1 LTKYFFDKKS
11 ANRAISFIET
21 FITHTK
27 GELTNK
33 PLKLEKWQSQIV
45 GDIFGWKDKKT
56 NLRKY
61 RTVFIEVPRKNGKS
75 TLCAA
80 IGLYMLFADEERG
93 SEVYSAAGDRSQAG
107 IVFEIAKGMVM
118 QNPELSKRAKVF
130 RNSIVNEAK
139 GNFYQAISSDSKTK
153 HGFNANCILFDE
165 LHTQPNRDLWDTLT
179 TSVGSRRQPLIIA
192 ITTAGYDKNSI
203 CYEIY
208 SYAKKVSEKIIEDD
222 TFYSVIYEADVE
234 DDIASED
241 TWIKANPNYGVSL
254 RKEYMERESQKAID
268 VPSYQNTFR
277 RLMLNQWTDS
287 QQAWM
292 TSGEWNACYE
302 NFDYNQL
309 NGMECWGGLDLAS
322 TRDLTALVLLF
333 NVNGKFVF
341 IPYIFIPEENAK
353 KRSERDGVD
362 YVSWLRDGHIYATT
376 GDVADYNFIRAKINE
391 LSKKYRIQSIC
402 YDRWGSS
409 QLIIDLQEKDGCKL
423 DPFGQGFVS
432 MSMPTK
438 TLEAEILA
446 KNIIHNNN
454 PCMNWCM
461 SNVALQEDPAGN
473 IKPAKNKSKEKID
486 PVVALIMAIGSYLTT
501 ESGDSIYD
509 NRDIIVL

>member
-1 LTKYFFDKKS
+1 MTKYFFDKNAAKK
-11 ANRAISFIET
+11 AIGFIET

-27 GELTNK
+27 GEFTNQK
-33 PLKLEKWQSQIV
+33 FKLENWQIKIV
-45 GDIFGWKDKKT
+45 GDIFGWKNKKT

-118 QNPELSKRAKVF
+118 QNNELTNRAKVF
-130 RNSIVNEAK
+130 RNSIVNESK

-153 HGFNANCILFDE
+153 HGFNANCIIFDE

-179 TSVGSRRQPLIIA
+179 TSVGSRRQPLTIA
-192 ITTAGYDKNSI
+192 ITTAGYDKQSI

-208 SYAKKVSEKIIEDD
+208 SYAKKVSDGTITDE
-222 TFYSVIYEADVE
+222 TFYSVIYEAHMD
-234 DDIASED
+234 DDITLES

-254 RKEYMERESQKAID
+254 KKEYMERESQRAKD

-287 QQAWM
+287 QSAWL
-292 TSGEWNACYE
+292 TSGEWEACYD
-302 NFDYNQL
+302 NFDYKTL
-309 NGMECWGGLDLAS
+309 EGRECWGGLDLAS
-322 TRDLTALVLLF
+322 TRDLTAFVLLF
-333 NVNGKFVF
+333 NVDGKFVF
-341 IPYIFIPEENAK
+341 IPYIFIPEDNAK
-353 KRSERDGVD
+353 KRSERDSVD
-362 YVSWLRDGHIYATT
+362 YVTWLKQKHIYGTT
-376 GDVADYNFIRAKINE
+376 GDVADYNFIRKKIND

-402 YDRWGSS
+402 YDRWNAS
-409 QLIIDLQEKDGCKL
+409 QIVIDLQNDGANM

-454 PCMNWCM
+454 PCMNWCI
-461 SNVALQEDPAGN
+461 SNVSLQEDPAGN
-473 IKPAKNKSKEKID
+473 IKVAKNKSKEKVD
-486 PVVALIMAIGSYLTT
+486 PVIALIMALGCYLTT
-501 ESGDSIYD
+501 ESGDSVYD
-509 NRDIIVL
+509 NRGIITL

>member
-1 LTKYFFDKKS
+1 MSKYYFDKK
-11 ANRAISFIET
+11 AAEKAIGFIET
-21 FITHTK
+21 FVTHTK
-27 GELTNK
+27 GELTGQ
-33 PLKLEKWQSQIV
+33 PLKLEKWQSKIV
-45 GDIFGWKDKKT
+45 GDIFGWKNKKT
-56 NLRKY
+56 YLRKY

-93 SEVYSAAGDRSQAG
+93 SEIYSAAGDRSQAG
-107 IVFEIAKGMVM
+107 IVFEIAKGMLQ
-118 QNPELSKRAKVF
+118 QNAELSQRGKAY
-130 RNSIVNEAK
+130 RNSIVNGTK

-153 HGFNANCILFDE
+153 HGFNANCIIFDE
-165 LHTQPNRDLWDTLT
+165 LHTQPNRLLFDTLT
-179 TSVGSRRQPLIIA
+179 TSTGSRRQPLTIA
-192 ITTAGYDKNSI
+192 ITTAGYDKQSI

-208 SYAKKVSEKIIEDD
+208 IYAKKVLEGTIKDES
-222 TFYSVIYEADVE
+222 FYSVIYEADAD
-234 DDIASED
+234 DDITLES
-241 TWIKANPNYGVSL
+241 TWKKANPNYGVSL
-254 RKEYMERESQKAID
+254 KKEYMQRESQRAVD

-287 QQAWM
+287 HSAWL
-292 TSGEWNACYE
+292 TSGEWNACCQE
-302 NFDYNQL
+302 FDYSKLENC
-309 NGMECWGGLDLAS
+309 EAWGGLDLAS
-322 TRDLTALVLLF
+322 TRDLTAFVLLF
-333 NVNGKFVF
+333 NVDGKFVF

-362 YVSWLRDGHIYATT
+362 YVAWLRDGHVYGTS
-376 GDVADYNFIRAKINE
+376 GDVADYSFIRAKINE

-402 YDRWGSS
+402 YDRWGAS
-409 QLIIDLQEKDGCKL
+409 QLIVDLQNDGATL

-473 IKPAKNKSKEKID
+473 IKVAKNKSKEKVD
-486 PVVALIMAIGSYLTT
+486 PVVALVMALGCHLTT
-501 ESGDSIYD
+501 ESSDSVYD
-509 NRDIIVL
+509 ERDILVL

>member
-1 LTKYFFDKKS
+1 LSKYYFDKK
-11 ANRAISFIET
+11 AAEKAIGFIET
-21 FITHTK
+21 FVTHTK
-27 GELTNK
+27 GELTGQ
-33 PLKLEKWQSQIV
+33 PLKLEKWQSKIV
-45 GDIFGWKDKKT
+45 GDIFGWKNKKT

-107 IVFEIAKGMVM
+107 IVFEIPKGMLH
-118 QNPELSKRAKVF
+118 QNAELSQRGKAY
-130 RNSIVNEAK
+130 RNSIVNESK

-153 HGFNANCILFDE
+153 HGFNANCIIFDE

-179 TSVGSRRQPLIIA
+179 TSTGSRRQPLTIA
-192 ITTAGYDKNSI
+192 ITTAGYDKQSI

-208 SYAKKVSEKIIEDD
+208 TYAKKVLENTISDSS
-222 TFYSVIYEADVE
+222 FYAVIYESDND
-234 DDIASED
+234 DDITCEK
-241 TWIKANPNYGVSL
+241 TWIKANPNYGISL
-254 RKEYMERESQKAID
+254 KKEYMQRESQRAVD

-287 QQAWM
+287 HSAWL
-292 TSGEWNACYE
+292 TSGEWDACHQD
-302 NFDYNQL
+302 FDYSKLEN
-309 NGMECWGGLDLAS
+309 CAAWGGLDLAS
-322 TRDLTALVLLF
+322 TRDLTAFVLLF
-333 NVNGKFVF
+333 NVDGKFVF

-362 YVSWLRDGHIYATT
+362 YVAWLRDGHVYGTS
-376 GDVADYNFIRAKINE
+376 GDVADYSFIRAKINE

-402 YDRWGSS
+402 YDRWNAS
-409 QLIIDLQEKDGCKL
+409 QLVIDLQNDGATL

-454 PCMNWCM
+454 PCMNWCL
-461 SNVALQEDPAGN
+461 SNVSLQEDPAGN
-473 IKPAKNKSKEKID
+473 IKPSKSKSVDRID
-486 PVVALIMAIGSYLTT
+486 PIVALIMSLGCHLTT
-501 ESGDSIYD
+501 ESSDSVYD
-509 NRDIIVL
+509 ERDILVL